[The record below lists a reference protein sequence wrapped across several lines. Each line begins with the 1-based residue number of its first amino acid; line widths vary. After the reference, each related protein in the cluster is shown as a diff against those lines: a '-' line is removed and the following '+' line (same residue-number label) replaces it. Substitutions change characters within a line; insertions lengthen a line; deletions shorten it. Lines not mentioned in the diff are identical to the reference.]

1 MKKNTAISC
10 GDISTEFIK
19 TEVGKKYYGAWQKAS
34 DVYAKMCDHH
44 QSLYECR
51 KNEWAS
57 KEELDAMLD
66 AFREE
71 ERLAK
76 LDVHSAF
83 NDYKIAR
90 ECYESTMNNL
100 GLIDWTTF

>member
-1 MKKNTAISC
+1 MKKNKAIKC

-19 TEVGKKYYGAWQKAS
+19 TEVGQKYYGAWQKAS

-44 QSLYECR
+44 QSLYERR
-51 KNEWAS
+51 KNEGAS
-57 KEELDAMLD
+57 KDELDAMLD

-71 ERLAK
+71 ERPAQ

-90 ECYESTMNNL
+90 ECYESTMDNL